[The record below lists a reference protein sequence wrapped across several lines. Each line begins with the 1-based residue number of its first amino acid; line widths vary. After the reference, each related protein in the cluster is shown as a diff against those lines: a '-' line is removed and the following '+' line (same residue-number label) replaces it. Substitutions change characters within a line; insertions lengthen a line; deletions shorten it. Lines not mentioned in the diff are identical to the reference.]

1 MKCPQNIADI
11 AALQP
16 DFMGFIFYPKSPRY
30 VGNLADD
37 ALKIIPVSTKKIG
50 VFVNEAVENILQT
63 AAQYK
68 LDGIQLHGNE
78 SVDVCK
84 RLKND
89 KLICIK
95 AFSIG
100 SEQDLNLVAPYVSCV
115 DYFLFDTQTPTHGG
129 SGKKFD
135 WHWLDAYHESV
146 PFFLSGGIGS
156 EDAAIISKIKHPQL
170 FGVDVNSKFEIEAGI
185 KNVADLRKFI
195 AQVKLINNAS

>member
-1 MKCPQNIADI
+1 MKHPQNIADV

-30 VGNLADD
+30 VGNLAND
-37 ALKIIPVSTKKIG
+37 ALKIIPVNTKKIG
-50 VFVNEAVENILQT
+50 VFVNEPIENMLQT
-63 AAQYK
+63 VAQYK

-78 SVDVCK
+78 SPDVCNH
-84 RLKND
+84 LKDN

-100 SEQDLNLVAPYVSCV
+100 NEQDFNLVAPYVSCV

-135 WHWLDAYHESV
+135 WQLLDAYCASV

-156 EDAAIISKIKHPQL
+156 KDAAIISKIKHPQL
-170 FGVDVNSKFEIEAGI
+170 FGVDVNSKFEIEAGV
-185 KNVADLRKFI
+185 KNVTNLRKFI
-195 AQVKLINNAS
+195 TQVK